1 MASFI
6 KHGIYSFIAAKKEIK
21 EMSYYCL
28 MLPKYEPAHRA
39 PPATDCVAAEKQP
52 FAVERNCDRGATMCD
67 LLSSVRR
74 RERLCSFGF
83 RLNYRALAS
92 VRDRKELSGHLS
104 IAPISGQRLCHDE
117 QML

>member
-1 MASFI
+1 M
-6 KHGIYSFIAAKKEIK
+6 KEIK

-28 MLPKYEPAHRA
+28 MLPKYEPTHRA
-39 PPATDCVAAEKQP
+39 PPATDCVAVEKQP
-52 FAVERNCDRGATMCD
+52 FAAERNNCDPGATMCD

-83 RLNYRALAS
+83 RLNYRALAG